1 MIGIIVFRA
10 IFKSFFTNCYL
21 HKRILLCHNFPKSAT
36 HLSPIPRSNPC
47 SFRGITHHSNWSKQ
61 WILYGLIP
69 KKHDLYYWMKISRK
83 KICLFAYE
91 HWYDKIPAT
100 EKMIPETAK
109 CR

>member
-21 HKRILLCHNFPKSAT
+21 HKRILPCHNFPKSAT

-69 KKHDLYYWMKISRK
+69 KKHDLYYWMKISRSVK
-83 KICLFAYE
+83 KYVYLRMNIGMTRYLPPR
-91 HWYDKIPAT
+91 K
-100 EKMIPETAK
+100 
-109 CR
+109 